1 MLHLSPGEDSGKV
14 MIWNMAPV
22 LREEDEK
29 NENIPKMLCQ
39 MDNHLG
45 NSFISINVIVDLVK
59 TVTYRSWYCLL
70 NKSTWTVIQ
79 VLLLLYLFLLKLK
92 SNLNDK

>member
-1 MLHLSPGEDSGKV
+1 MFKILGLFPGEDSGKV

-45 NSFISINVIVDLVK
+45 NQSLYIWLVNECIC
-59 TVTYRSWYCLL
+59 SLGHFFPL
-70 NKSTWTVIQ
+70 I
-79 VLLLLYLFLLKLK
+79 KLK
-92 SNLNDK
+92 GYLWSLKIAPHCVYMEFSLIN

>member
-1 MLHLSPGEDSGKV
+1 MEQNLNVASFSGEDSGKV

-29 NENIPKMLCQ
+29 NDSIPKMLCQ

-45 NSFISINVIVDLVK
+45 NHL
-59 TVTYRSWYCLL
+59 C
-70 NKSTWTVIQ
+70 
-79 VLLLLYLFLLKLK
+79 LYLYIYSCKPIVCRK
-92 SNLNDK
+92 KNT

>member
-1 MLHLSPGEDSGKV
+1 MFLYSSEEVFKLEHSHKTKSQMHFELCFFFFFFKCCFFFPGEDSGKV

-29 NENIPKMLCQ
+29 NETVPKMLCQ

-45 NSFISINVIVDLVK
+45 NKPN
-59 TVTYRSWYCLL
+59 
-70 NKSTWTVIQ
+70 
-79 VLLLLYLFLLKLK
+79 LLLF
-92 SNLNDK
+92 SC

>member
-1 MLHLSPGEDSGKV
+1 

-45 NSFISINVIVDLVK
+45 NQAFLSARFWLQSCCGRFWFWCRIINVLDLIEQGLSLNQGFYK
-59 TVTYRSWYCLL
+59 LL
-70 NKSTWTVIQ
+70 FSDDPCS
-79 VLLLLYLFLLKLK
+79 L
-92 SNLNDK
+92 

>member
-1 MLHLSPGEDSGKV
+1 MEITDLNVCFAGEDSGKV

-45 NSFISINVIVDLVK
+45 KHPSLSSVCVETEMHF
-59 TVTYRSWYCLL
+59 
-70 NKSTWTVIQ
+70 
-79 VLLLLYLFLLKLK
+79 
-92 SNLNDK
+92 